1 MMSEL
6 SNQEKRQDRL
16 EEAIDRL
23 TSISYDLSKMIAVHE
38 QRIIQQEKV
47 TDSLELIFERRRE
60 EMDKKIEDIYDTIKS
75 EDKSILSEIDKI
87 SKKINDIEK
96 FMWTS
101 VGSLTILMLMITEG
115 PNILK
120 MFLR

>member
-1 MMSEL
+1 MSEL